1 MDDDVRVGSESEL
14 ILDLQ
19 AAGTQVDASDGISY
33 HTGPTSPN
41 LALTLPQMATR
52 MNPFPPQLPQQAV
65 GNVEKVIMHKSALD
79 ISEEDEEHDFAETL
93 ADPYKGK
100 TPLPIVPSY
109 REPFASCHVIQQ
121 KSPNTWSGRTNQY
134 LEPSLETHR
143 IHSFPPI
150 ATE

>member
-1 MDDDVRVGSESEL
+1 MRVGSESEL

-121 KSPNTWSGRTNQY
+121 KSPRPTVSIPTTPPVLNAICTALTA
-134 LEPSLETHR
+134 EPWR
-143 IHSFPPI
+143 
-150 ATE
+150 ADRGQ